1 MITTEAA
8 KVENNNNNG
17 DIFQFFLEYQQAD
30 EGREEQE

>member
-8 KVENNNNNG
+8 KLENNNNG
-17 DIFQFFLEYQQAD
+17 DIFQFFLEYQQPD